1 MKPWEHI
8 NIDLESNGL
17 MSMML
22 DYTKM
27 PYRLKSDASLWCVSV
42 RDVETEQSVLLVPKE
57 ILEERAPVRVT
68 EYSAVEAELEPQVNS
83 EDGSHIMVPTGNYIE
98 TIKLRVYMDESEA
111 VMKAVPEKGFDENLV
126 PTKVSLSQ

>member
-27 PYRLKSDASLWCVSV
+27 PYRFKPDASLWCVSV

-57 ILEERAPVRVT
+57 VLEERAPV
-68 EYSAVEAELEPQVNS
+68 S
-83 EDGSHIMVPTGNYIE
+83 
-98 TIKLRVYMDESEA
+98 
-111 VMKAVPEKGFDENLV
+111 
-126 PTKVSLSQ
+126 